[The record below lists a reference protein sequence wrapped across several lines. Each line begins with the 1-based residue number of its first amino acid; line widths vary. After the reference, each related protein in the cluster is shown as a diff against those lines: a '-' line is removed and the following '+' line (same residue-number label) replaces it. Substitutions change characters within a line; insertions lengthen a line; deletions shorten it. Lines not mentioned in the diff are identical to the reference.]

1 MAFESTT
8 RERANM
14 YNDNKFKIGLF
25 SANVS
30 SGRTP
35 TRVPV
40 RWSGNWD
47 DNLRLARL
55 ADEAGL
61 DFLLPLSRWKGYGGE
76 TNYQGTTLETFSWAT
91 GLLASTQRITV
102 FATVVAPLFN
112 PIFAAKACATAD
124 QIGHG
129 RFALNMVVGWNED
142 EFEMFGVEIA
152 EHAKRY
158 QYGQEWLDV
167 AKRAWSPDDEFDFHG
182 EHFKI
187 KGARLSPKLV
197 GGAYPLIMNAA
208 ASDVGRD
215 FAVRNCDALFIQAS
229 RVSNNETAKAVQK
242 IREAGHQHGRNLG
255 VYTVGGITCR
265 PTRKEAEDYF
275 NYAAYENADFDAIEQ
290 LMAQRKITRESAG
303 DAEFERQRKLFC
315 LGYSGLPMVG
325 TPDDIAEKLA
335 ELSNAGLSGIGIS
348 FINYLA
354 ELPYFCEEVLP
365 RLVRMGIR
373 EPAA

>member
-1 MAFESTT
+1 MAFDATT
-8 RERANM
+8 RERASM

-25 SANVS
+25 SSNVS

-35 TRVPV
+35 TRVPE

-55 ADEAGL
+55 SDEAGL

-102 FATVVAPLFN
+102 FATVLAPLFN
-112 PIFAAKACATAD
+112 PIFAAKACASAD

-142 EFEMFGVEIA
+142 EFDMFGVQIA

-167 AKRAWSPDDEFDFHG
+167 AKRAWSPETEFDFDG
-182 EHFKI
+182 ENFKI
-187 KGARLSPKLV
+187 KGARLSPKLAR
-197 GGAYPLIMNAA
+197 GEFPLIMNAA

-229 RVSNNETAKAVQK
+229 RVSNEETAKAVQK
-242 IREAGHQHGRNLG
+242 IKEAGLQQGRDLG

-275 NYAAYENADFDAIEQ
+275 NYAAYECADFEAIEQ
-290 LMAQRKITRESAG
+290 LMAQRKITREKVG
-303 DAEFERQRKLFC
+303 DEEFERQRKLFC

-325 TPDDIAEKLA
+325 TPDDIAQKLA
-335 ELSNAGLSGIGIS
+335 DLSKAGLNGIGMS

-354 ELPYFCEEVLP
+354 ELPYFSQEVLP
-365 RLVRMGIR
+365 RLARTGIR
-373 EPAA
+373 ETA